1 VTILESKESNKEKS
15 MNYATNVKYELLTF
29 TLKGWQNLVTDTNYS
44 SGEIEKV
51 SFDTK
56 EDALDSLNEMLRHG
70 DDADD
75 YMIVKVTRERA

>member
-1 VTILESKESNKEKS
+1 

-29 TLKGWQNLVTDTNYS
+29 TLKGWENLVTDTHTS

-51 SFDTK
+51 SFETM
-56 EDALDSLNEMLRHG
+56 EDALETYHEMLRHG
-70 DDADD
+70 DDPDD